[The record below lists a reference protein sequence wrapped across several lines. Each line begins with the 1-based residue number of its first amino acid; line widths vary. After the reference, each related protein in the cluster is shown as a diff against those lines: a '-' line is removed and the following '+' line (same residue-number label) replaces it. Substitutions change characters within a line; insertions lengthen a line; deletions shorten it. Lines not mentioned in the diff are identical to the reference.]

1 MIIGIVAVAW
11 PGITVGAFVLLFA
24 VYAFILAGT
33 ELIRAFTSRTA
44 GPVIGRLL
52 LAVLDVA
59 AGVLALVWPGV
70 TALALVI
77 VVAIWAFIAG
87 VFELV
92 MAFQSGE
99 TAGERAMW
107 GLTGLVS
114 VALAVVLAIRP
125 DIGAI
130 SLAEVFGLF
139 SIVSGVSSLVIAA
152 NAGKDARA
160 AVGRRIPHGEDDR
173 RGGTHRRRLA
183 DHRHLDEC
191 A

>member
-1 MIIGIVAVAW
+1 MKGFTQSLVWRGVLSLIIGIVAVAW

-33 ELIRAFTSRTA
+33 EVVRAFTSGSV
-44 GPVIGRLL
+44 GPVVGRLL

-59 AGVLALVWPGV
+59 AGVVAIAWPAVTAEALV
-70 TALALVI
+70 LI
-77 VVAIWAFIAG
+77 VAVWAFVAG

-99 TAGERAMW
+99 SAGERAMW

-125 DIGAI
+125 DIGAV
-130 SLAEVFGLF
+130 SLAQVYGFF
-139 SIVSGVSSLVIAA
+139 SIVSGISALVIAA
-152 NAGKDARA
+152 NAGKAARTLVA
-160 AVGRRIPHGEDDR
+160 ASP
-173 RGGTHRRRLA
+173 A
-183 DHRHLDEC
+183 